1 MLCFIWIL
9 NRKEVLK
16 MELREFI
23 GKRIKEYRLSHGMSQ
38 EQLANKLNITK
49 QSVSRYENGDR
60 QANQDMLFLLS
71 NIFNVSIDDF
81 FPESNAKREENLTNE
96 YTYYPTLISAGIPQD
111 VEPITK
117 KQKISISDHV
127 MGKYAGRNDLFI
139 TKISG
144 DSMDNIMKDKSL
156 IVVEPTTLDRLKN
169 GDIVV
174 YSNDYEYSVKHYY
187 KHNDTLVFKP
197 NSTNP
202 IHHDQTYNIDDN
214 ITIHGKVV
222 LYIVNL
228 D

>member
-1 MLCFIWIL
+1 
-9 NRKEVLK
+9 

-127 MGKYAGRNDLFI
+127 MGKHAGRSDI
-139 TKISG
+139 TFLKVDG
-144 DSMDNIMKDKSL
+144 DSMDNIIPDGSL
-156 IVVEPTTLDRLKN
+156 IAYEPVSDAYKLHN

>member
-1 MLCFIWIL
+1 MNEKRLRLYIGGKIKSLRKAKGITQKELGKLLGVKNNTISAYERGIISTDQDVLFKLSDIL
-9 NRKEVLK
+9 
-16 MELREFI
+16 
-23 GKRIKEYRLSHGMSQ
+23 
-38 EQLANKLNITK
+38 
-49 QSVSRYENGDR
+49 SVP
-60 QANQDMLFLLS
+60 
-71 NIFNVSIDDF
+71 IDDF
-81 FPESNAKREENLTNE
+81 FPNERETTL
-96 YTYYPTLISAGIPQD
+96 PTRLYNYLPTTISAGTPLTDEAITQANKIPIPD
-111 VEPITK
+111 EI
-117 KQKISISDHV
+117 

-144 DSMDNIMKDKSL
+144 DSMDNIIKDKSL